1 MSTGVEQRTAPAAAP
16 TDRPRAGVV
25 TAVRWEIAK
34 LAAQAKARYTLLA
47 VLVAPV
53 VVVLVLHS
61 QQRPPKDTLFGRHIV
76 ESGYAMPLLVLGF
89 AAQWVLP
96 LLTSLVAGD
105 IVASEDQ
112 HGTWK
117 TVLTRTVSRSQLFWA
132 KTVVAALY
140 AVVELVVL
148 TASTVVTSM
157 LVVGTQPLVGLTGQ
171 LIGSGTALPLVVA
184 SWLSTLAPLLGFT
197 ALAILLSTWSRNPAV
212 GVAAPVVLGLVLQLV
227 GSLGGLDLV
236 RRGLLT
242 TPFEAWHGLLTEH
255 RFYGPL
261 VTGLVV
267 SAVWAVVCLALA
279 HRSLRRRD
287 ITGG

>member
-1 MSTGVEQRTAPAAAP
+1 MTTRVDARPVPAAALP
-16 TDRPRAGVV
+16 TRRRAGTA
-25 TAVRWEIAK
+25 TAVRWEIVK

-53 VVVLVLHS
+53 AVVLVLHS
-61 QQRPPKDTLFGRHIV
+61 QQRPPKDTLFGRHIA

-112 HGTWK
+112 QGTWK
-117 TVLTRTVSRSQLFWA
+117 TVLTRSVSRSQLFWA
-132 KTVVAALY
+132 KTLVAAMF
-140 AVVELVVL
+140 AVLVLVVL
-148 TASTVVTSM
+148 TASTVVSSM
-157 LVVGTQPLVGLTGQ
+157 LGVGTQPLVGLTGQ
-171 LIGSGTALPLVVA
+171 LIPSGTAAPLVVA
-184 SWLSTLAPLLGFT
+184 SWLSTIAPLLGFT

-212 GVAAPVVLGLVLQLV
+212 GVAAPVVVGLVLQLV

-242 TPFEAWHGLLTEH
+242 TPFEAWHGLLAEQ

-267 SAVWAVVCLALA
+267 SAAWTVVCLALA